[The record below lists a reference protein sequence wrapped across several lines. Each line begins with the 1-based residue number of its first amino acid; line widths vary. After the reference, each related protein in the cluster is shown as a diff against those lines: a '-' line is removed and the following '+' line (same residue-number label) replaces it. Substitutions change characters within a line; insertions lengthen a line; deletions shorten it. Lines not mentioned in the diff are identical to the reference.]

1 MKRFLI
7 LLAVLIL
14 LAGGLSAHAAHSR
27 RARPAPPPPPPPY
40 RAAIVADAET
50 GKVLFQENAD
60 APVPPAS
67 LTKVLSL
74 YLTFDAVRRGKVRW
88 RDPVRISRKA
98 WRTGGSR
105 MFVNVG
111 TDVSLGD
118 LVLGMAVVSA
128 NDATVAVAERLGGTE
143 SGFVAAMNAEAQA
156 LGMSRSRFANAHGL
170 PAKGQVTTARDM
182 LRLTRAYLTRFPAA
196 LTVHARRNF
205 TYNKISQH
213 NRNRLL
219 GRYPGAD
226 GVKTG
231 YIFASGYHLIATAR
245 RGRTRLIAVVL
256 GARTPGVRTR
266 EAVRLL
272 DDGFSMMGVAPP
284 TVPVRP
290 AGVRP
295 PAVGGSART

>member
-231 YIFASGYHLIATAR
+231 YIFASGYHFIATAR

-295 PAVGGSART
+295 PAVGGSARP